1 MPRQYINPAG
11 LFKHP
16 NYTRVLTVEKPSKLV
31 FIAGQTPADDNYKP
45 LHPGDLRAQYL
56 AVLDG
61 LTLQLKA
68 AGASWDDV
76 VFRRMYV
83 VGVPEFMKV
92 LNDRALPVPWDPSRP
107 SPSTLIGVTAL
118 SNPGFLIE
126 VEIVAVL
133 EDS

>member
-1 MPRQYINPAG
+1 MPRKYINPPG

-16 NYTRVLTVEKPSKLV
+16 NYTRVLTIEKPSRLIY
-31 FIAGQTPADDNYKP
+31 IAGQTPADENYQP
-45 LHPGDLRAQYL
+45 VHPGDVRAQYL

-68 AGASWDDV
+68 AGATWDNV

-83 VGVPEFMKV
+83 VGVPAFMKV
-92 LNDRALPVPWDPSRP
+92 LNDRAVPVPWDPSRP

-118 SNPGFLIE
+118 SNPGFLVE
-126 VEIVAVL
+126 VEIVAVV
-133 EDS
+133 ED

>member
-1 MPRQYINPAG
+1 
-11 LFKHP
+11 
-16 NYTRVLTVEKPSKLV
+16 VLTIEKPSKLI
-31 FIAGQTPADDNYKP
+31 FIAGQTPADANYQP
-45 LHPGDLRAQYL
+45 LHPGDLRGQYL

-68 AGASWDDV
+68 AGATWDNV

-92 LNDRALPVPWDPSRP
+92 LNEQTLPVPWDPSRP

-118 SNPGFLIE
+118 SNPGFLVE
-126 VEIVAVL
+126 VEIVAVV
-133 EDS
+133 ED

>member
-1 MPRQYINPAG
+1 MPRKYINPPG

-16 NYTRVLTVEKPSKLV
+16 NYTRVLTIERPSKLIY
-31 FIAGQTPADDNYKP
+31 IAGQTPSDENYQP
-45 LHPGDLRAQYL
+45 VHSGDLQGQYL

-61 LTLQLKA
+61 LTLQLEA
-68 AGASWDDV
+68 AGATWDDV

-92 LNDRALPVPWDPSRP
+92 LNDRTLPVPWDPGRP

-118 SNPGFLIE
+118 SNPGFLVE
-126 VEIVAVL
+126 VEIVAVV
-133 EDS
+133 ED

>member
-1 MPRQYINPAG
+1 MAIEHINPPE

-16 NYTRVLTVEKPSKLV
+16 AYTRIVKVKNPRELIY
-31 FIAGQTPADDNYKP
+31 IAGQTPADDNYQP

-61 LTLQLKA
+61 LTLELKA
-68 AGASWDDV
+68 AGATWDDV

-83 VGVPEFMKV
+83 VDVDAFMKV
-92 LNDRALPVPWDPSRP
+92 LNDPAIPHPWDRERP
-107 SPSTLIGVTAL
+107 SPSTLIGVTRL
-118 SNPGFLIE
+118 SNAGFLVE

-133 EDS
+133 SD